1 MDKFWWLTLGLL
13 IGWIVHWIFNIL
25 FCKCKCTN
33 ENCSKHGT
41 KKNTPTPY
49 NPTPR
54 SDFKPNPPTT
64 PTVLPVVT
72 DAASEP
78 VVAPV
83 PAAPVS
89 AAAAVLPTLAA
100 FLNKDGT
107 DNLQVIEGIGP
118 KIGELLNAAGIHR
131 FHELATTPVAT
142 LEGILK
148 EGGSH
153 FQLANP
159 STWPEQAALIA
170 KGDVAAFEQL
180 IGELKGG
187 VRT

>member
-1 MDKFWWLTLGLL
+1 
-13 IGWIVHWIFNIL
+13 
-25 FCKCKCTN
+25 
-33 ENCSKHGT
+33 
-41 KKNTPTPY
+41 
-49 NPTPR
+49 
-54 SDFKPNPPTT
+54 
-64 PTVLPVVT
+64 VT

>member
-41 KKNTPTPY
+41 KKTLPTPY
-49 NPTPR
+49 NDPAR
-54 SDFKPNPPTT
+54 SNLRPNSPP
-64 PTVLPVVT
+64 PATVLPPVT
-72 DAASEP
+72 DAATSTTTSVSDVTP
-78 VVAPV
+78 V
-83 PAAPVS
+83 
-89 AAAAVLPTLAA
+89 AAVLPTLAA
-100 FLNKDGT
+100 FLTKDGQ

-118 KIGELLNAAGIHR
+118 KISELLNNAGIHR

-159 STWPEQAALIA
+159 GTWPEQAALIA
-170 KGDVAAFEQL
+170 KGDIAEFERL